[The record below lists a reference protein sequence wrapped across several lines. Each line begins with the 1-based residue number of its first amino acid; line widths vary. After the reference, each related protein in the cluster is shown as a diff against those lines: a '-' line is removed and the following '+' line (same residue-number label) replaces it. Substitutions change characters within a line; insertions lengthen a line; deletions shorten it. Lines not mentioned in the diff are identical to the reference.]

1 MTATGPFA
9 TAGTDSKPDR
19 RSLLGH
25 GPATLVRGRL
35 LLASLAAT
43 PRLREDAVRY
53 YLATTSHTGSN
64 TYQTAHPGPRSTTAP
79 EHRTPTSTRHGPSNT
94 AAGCHHPAGSAP
106 SGIAEFY
113 CSSPEPSGRR
123 AQQFQPLT
131 LFGAQVDSELPAVKF
146 LVHAREDR
154 WLRVRCRCPIPATS
168 TSSPAPE
175 PPPPSSWSIGTR
187 PDWPSPVSSSPP
199 AASGSGGDRRDERAI
214 GDVYLRCPDGTTRPG
229 QDSTGT
235 NRSRPASQGNCP
247 GDVAAHRLDHR
258 VLAVDA
264 CSCGWIWR
272 RSSTRGSHRALRRPL
287 HALPA
292 TGIAPQLPPSAP
304 SEAEVCTGR
313 VGGKSASGVE
323 DRHAHPS
330 VLHQICTPLWK
341 PRSDSERTPETVS
354 ARSSTRRRTRNP
366 VRRGVHSRRL
376 PPPHHGRTGRQTR
389 CGGTL

>member
-1 MTATGPFA
+1 MAQSKLSLPDSGDLHLVSGPRTTPTVFVVDWHATGLA
-9 TAGTDSKPDR
+9 LAG
-19 RSLLGH
+19 
-25 GPATLVRGRL
+25 VV
-35 LLASLAAT
+35 LAAGGVW
-43 PRLREDAVRY
+43 LRW
-53 YLATTSHTGSN
+53 
-64 TYQTAHPGPRSTTAP
+64 RSP
-79 EHRTPTSTRHGPSNT
+79 
-94 AAGCHHPAGSAP
+94 
-106 SGIAEFY
+106 
-113 CSSPEPSGRR
+113 RR
-123 AQQFQPLT
+123 AS
-131 LFGAQVDSELPAVKF
+131 V
-146 LVHAREDR
+146 
-154 WLRVRCRCPIPATS
+154 
-168 TSSPAPE
+168 
-175 PPPPSSWSIGTR
+175 
-187 PDWPSPVSSSPP
+187 
-199 AASGSGGDRRDERAI
+199 

-235 NRSRPASQGNCP
+235 NRSRPAGQGNCP

-258 VLAVDA
+258 ALAVDA

-354 ARSSTRRRTRNP
+354 VRSSTRRRTRNP